1 MVSVYSPTYDK
12 LNIGEMTNSKSNY
25 LQRGVIPLVVLTLLA
40 VVGAGG
46 AATVVSQGSIPGDI
60 LYPVKETTEN
70 VRVAT
75 AFSDESKA
83 KVHLAIADEKLNE
96 IEKLEARGKSAD
108 KIVAAAERLEKN
120 QEKAIKKLEKAQ
132 SEGKDVTT
140 IVLRLQSNLERQQS
154 VLAGVLEKVPEQARE
169 AIQRAMEN
177 SQRGLIKAQEM
188 QTKEK
193 GKPDNVG
200 KPEEAGEPSDADED
214 I

>member
-1 MVSVYSPTYDK
+1 MVRVCSPIHDM

-25 LQRGVIPLVVLTLLA
+25 LQRGVIPLVVLALLA

-46 AATVVSQGSIPGDI
+46 AATVVSRGSIPGDI

-108 KIVAAAERLEKN
+108 KIIAATERLEKN
-120 QEKAIKKLEKAQ
+120 QGKAIEKLEKAQ
-132 SEGKDVTT
+132 SEGKDVSA
-140 IVLRLQSNLERQQS
+140 IALRLQSNLERQQS
-154 VLAGVLEKVPEQARE
+154 VLARVLEKVPEQAKA

-177 SQRGLIKAQEM
+177 SQRGLIQAQEM

-193 GKPDNVG
+193 GKPENVG
-200 KPEEAGEPSDADED
+200 KPEEVGK
-214 I
+214 

>member
-1 MVSVYSPTYDK
+1 M

-25 LQRGVIPLVVLTLLA
+25 LQRGVIALVVLALLA

-46 AATVVSQGSIPGDI
+46 AATVVSRGSIPGDI

-108 KIVAAAERLEKN
+108 KIIAATERLEKN
-120 QEKAIKKLEKAQ
+120 QGKAIEKLEKAQ
-132 SEGKDVTT
+132 SEGKDVSA
-140 IVLRLQSNLERQQS
+140 IALRLQSNLERQQS
-154 VLAGVLEKVPEQARE
+154 VLARVLEKVPEQAKA

-177 SQRGLIKAQEM
+177 SQGGLIKAQEM
-188 QTKEK
+188 QTEEK
-193 GKPDNVG
+193 GKPDDVG
-200 KPEEAGEPSDADED
+200 KPEEVGK
-214 I
+214 

>member
-1 MVSVYSPTYDK
+1 MVRVCSPIHDM

-25 LQRGVIPLVVLTLLA
+25 LQRGVIPLVVLALLA

-46 AATVVSQGSIPGDI
+46 AATVVSRGSIPGDI

-108 KIVAAAERLEKN
+108 KIIAATERLEKN
-120 QEKAIKKLEKAQ
+120 QGKAIEKLEKAQ
-132 SEGKDVTT
+132 SEGKDVTA
-140 IVLRLQSNLERQQS
+140 IVARLQSNLERQQS
-154 VLAGVLEKVPEQARE
+154 VLARVLEKVPEQAKA

-177 SQRGLIKAQEM
+177 SQGGLIKAQEM
-188 QTKEK
+188 QTEEK
-193 GKPDNVG
+193 GKPDDVG
-200 KPEEAGEPSDADED
+200 KPEEVGK
-214 I
+214 

>member
-1 MVSVYSPTYDK
+1 MVRVCSPIHDM

-25 LQRGVIPLVVLTLLA
+25 LQRGVIPLVVLALLA

-46 AATVVSQGSIPGDI
+46 AATVVSRGSIPGDI

-108 KIVAAAERLEKN
+108 KIIAATERLEKN
-120 QEKAIKKLEKAQ
+120 QGKAIEKLEKAQ
-132 SEGKDVTT
+132 SEGKDVSA
-140 IVLRLQSNLERQQS
+140 IALRLQSNLERQQS
-154 VLAGVLEKVPEQARE
+154 VLARVLEKVPEQAKA

-193 GKPDNVG
+193 GKPDDVG
-200 KPEEAGEPSDADED
+200 KPEEVGK
-214 I
+214 

>member
-1 MVSVYSPTYDK
+1 M

-25 LQRGVIPLVVLTLLA
+25 LQRGVIPLVVLALLA

-46 AATVVSQGSIPGDI
+46 AATVVSRGSIPGDI

-108 KIVAAAERLEKN
+108 KIIAATERLEKN
-120 QEKAIKKLEKAQ
+120 QGKAIEKLEKAQ
-132 SEGKDVTT
+132 SEGKDVSA
-140 IVLRLQSNLERQQS
+140 IVARLQSNLERQQS
-154 VLAGVLEKVPEQARE
+154 VLARVLEKVPEQAKA

-188 QTKEK
+188 QTEEK
-193 GKPDNVG
+193 GKPDDVG
-200 KPEEAGEPSDADED
+200 KPEEVGK
-214 I
+214 

>member
-1 MVSVYSPTYDK
+1 MVKVCSPIHDM
-12 LNIGEMTNSKSNY
+12 LNIGEMTNSKPNY
-25 LQRGVIPLVVLTLLA
+25 LQRGVIPLVVLALLA

-46 AATVVSQGSIPGDI
+46 AATVVSRGSIPGDI

-108 KIVAAAERLEKN
+108 KIIAATERLEKN
-120 QEKAIKKLEKAQ
+120 QGKAIEKLEKAQ
-132 SEGKDVTT
+132 SEGKDVSA
-140 IVLRLQSNLERQQS
+140 IALRLQSNLERQQS
-154 VLAGVLEKVPEQARE
+154 VLARVLEKVPEQAKA

-177 SQRGLIKAQEM
+177 SQGGLIKAQEM
-188 QTKEK
+188 QTEEK
-193 GKPDNVG
+193 GKPDDVG
-200 KPEEAGEPSDADED
+200 KPEEVGK
-214 I
+214 

>member
-1 MVSVYSPTYDK
+1 M

-25 LQRGVIPLVVLTLLA
+25 LQRGVIALVVLALLA

-46 AATVVSQGSIPGDI
+46 AATVVSRGSIPGDI

-108 KIVAAAERLEKN
+108 KIIAATERLEKN
-120 QEKAIKKLEKAQ
+120 QGKAIEKLEKAQ
-132 SEGKDVTT
+132 SEGKDVSA
-140 IVLRLQSNLERQQS
+140 IALRLQSNLERQQS
-154 VLAGVLEKVPEQARE
+154 VLARVLEKVPEQAKA
-169 AIQRAMEN
+169 AIQRAIEN
-177 SQRGLIKAQEM
+177 SQGGLIKAQEM
-188 QTKEK
+188 QTEEK
-193 GKPDNVG
+193 GKPDDVG
-200 KPEEAGEPSDADED
+200 KPEEVGK
-214 I
+214 

>member
-1 MVSVYSPTYDK
+1 M

-25 LQRGVIPLVVLTLLA
+25 LQRGVIPLVVLALLA
-40 VVGAGG
+40 VVGVGG
-46 AATVVSQGSIPGDI
+46 AATVVSRGSIPGDI

-108 KIVAAAERLEKN
+108 KIIAATERLEKN
-120 QEKAIKKLEKAQ
+120 QGKAIEKLEKAQ
-132 SEGKDVTT
+132 SEGKDVSA
-140 IVLRLQSNLERQQS
+140 IALRLQSNLERQQS
-154 VLAGVLEKVPEQARE
+154 VLARVLEKVPEQAKA

-177 SQRGLIKAQEM
+177 SQGGLIKAQEM
-188 QTKEK
+188 QTEEK
-193 GKPDNVG
+193 GKPDDVG
-200 KPEEAGEPSDADED
+200 KPEEVGK
-214 I
+214 

>member
-1 MVSVYSPTYDK
+1 MVRVCSPIHDM

-25 LQRGVIPLVVLTLLA
+25 LQRGVIALVVLALLA

-46 AATVVSQGSIPGDI
+46 AATVVSRGSIPGDI

-108 KIVAAAERLEKN
+108 KIIAATERLEKN
-120 QEKAIKKLEKAQ
+120 QGKAIEKLEKAQ
-132 SEGKDVTT
+132 SEGKDVSA
-140 IVLRLQSNLERQQS
+140 IALRLQSNLERQQS
-154 VLAGVLEKVPEQARE
+154 VLARVLEKVPEQAKA

-177 SQRGLIKAQEM
+177 SQGGLIKAQEM
-188 QTKEK
+188 QTEEK
-193 GKPDNVG
+193 GKPDDVG
-200 KPEEAGEPSDADED
+200 KPEEVGK
-214 I
+214 

>member
-1 MVSVYSPTYDK
+1 M

-25 LQRGVIPLVVLTLLA
+25 LQRGVIALVVLALLA

-46 AATVVSQGSIPGDI
+46 AATVVSRGSIPGDI

-108 KIVAAAERLEKN
+108 KIIAATERLEKN
-120 QEKAIKKLEKAQ
+120 QGKAIEKLEKAQ
-132 SEGKDVTT
+132 SEGKDVSA
-140 IVLRLQSNLERQQS
+140 IALRLQSNLERQQS
-154 VLAGVLEKVPEQARE
+154 VLARVLEKVPEQAKA

-193 GKPDNVG
+193 GKPENVG
-200 KPEEAGEPSDADED
+200 KPEEVGK
-214 I
+214 

>member
-1 MVSVYSPTYDK
+1 M
-12 LNIGEMTNSKSNY
+12 LNIGEMTNNKSNY
-25 LQRGVIPLVVLTLLA
+25 LQRGVIPLVVLALLA

-46 AATVVSQGSIPGDI
+46 AATVVSRGSIPGDI

-70 VRVAT
+70 VRLAT
-75 AFSDESKA
+75 AFSDHSKA

-108 KIVAAAERLEKN
+108 KIKAATERLEKN
-120 QEKAIKKLEKAQ
+120 QGKAVEKLEKAQ
-132 SEGKDVTT
+132 SEGKDVTA

-154 VLAGVLEKVPEQARE
+154 VLARVLEKVPEQAKA

-193 GKPDNVG
+193 GKPA
-200 KPEEAGEPSDADED
+200 E
-214 I
+214 